1 MFKRNVLVS
10 IILSSTVLLDTCIG
24 ASQASNTTAQLAQNA
39 NSSQLLV
46 KLVSKP
52 GVKIDQKTLAN
63 VRSVIEKRLIG
74 LGIKGISVQTQG
86 TDRIIVQVPNNTNAS
101 QMQRL
106 LSPTSLL
113 EFKNQKQGTE
123 TQLFTY
129 IAARSELNAKLE
141 KLPKSEKTAIAKVQ
155 QQLLKNSQAI
165 EKLFESTKPPF
176 TNEYIIDAQ
185 GQPMQGTSW
194 EIAIKFNSSGAQKF
208 ATLTKNLA
216 GTGRSLGIFI
226 DKQLV
231 SYPSV
236 AVQFAEEGITGG
248 SAVIT
253 GNFTSQQAQDL
264 ALQLRSGAYPV
275 PVTVQIIK

>member
-1 MFKRNVLVS
+1 MLARYILVS
-10 IILSSTVLLDTCIG
+10 IILSSTVLLSTSTG
-24 ASQASNTTAQLAQNA
+24 ASQASNTGAQLAQTINT
-39 NSSQLLV
+39 QLLV
-46 KLVSKP
+46 KLVSTP
-52 GVKIDQKTLAN
+52 GVKIDKNTLAT
-63 VRSVIEKRLIG
+63 VRSIVEKRLIG
-74 LGIKGISVQTQG
+74 LGIKYTSVQTQG
-86 TDRIIVQVPNNTNAS
+86 TNTIIVKAPNNKNVS
-101 QMQRL
+101 QIQRL

-129 IAARSELNAKLE
+129 VAARSELNAKLE
-141 KLPKSEKTAIAKVQ
+141 KLPKNEKTAIAKIR
-155 QQLLKNSQAI
+155 QQLLKNNQAI
-165 EKLFESTKPPF
+165 EKLFESAKPPF

-185 GQPMQGTSW
+185 GQPMQGTGW
-194 EIAIKFNSSGAQKF
+194 EIAIKFNPSGAEKF

-216 GTGRSLGIFI
+216 GTGRSVGIFI

-231 SYPSV
+231 SFPTV
-236 AVQFAEEGITGG
+236 GAQFAKEGITGG

-264 ALQLRSGAYPV
+264 AVQLRSGAYPV

>member
-10 IILSSTVLLDTCIG
+10 IILSGTVILGTCIG
-24 ASQASNTTAQLAQNA
+24 ASQASNTGAQLAQNV
-39 NSSQLLV
+39 NTQLLV

-52 GVKIDQKTLAN
+52 GVKIDKNTLAT
-63 VRSVIEKRLIG
+63 VRSIVEKRLTS
-74 LGIKGISVQTQG
+74 LGIKGTSVKTQG
-86 TDRIIVQVPNNTNAS
+86 TDIIIVQATNNTNAS
-101 QMQRL
+101 QIQRL

-113 EFKNQKQGTE
+113 EFKNQKRGTE

-129 IAARSELNAKLE
+129 VATRNQLNAKLE
-141 KLPKSEKTAIAKVQ
+141 KLPKSEKSTIAKIK

-165 EKLFESTKPPF
+165 EKLFESAKPPF

-185 GQPMQGTSW
+185 AQQNQTTW
-194 EIAIKFNSSGAQKF
+194 ELVIKFNPAGAQKF

-231 SYPSV
+231 SFPTV
-236 AVQFAEEGITGG
+236 AVQYAKEGITGG
-248 SAVIT
+248 FAVIT

-264 ALQLRSGAYPV
+264 AVQLRSGAYPV
-275 PVTVQIIK
+275 PVTVQIVK